1 MSDIAIGRD
10 VIIFAKE
17 ESTPGSKAFPSTDD
31 AIFLTEEGSFRQVR
45 NFIPDAQRRATYSK
59 VQRIKAR
66 LATGEWSFA
75 TYLKPSGNLG
85 VPPEC
90 GQLLKGLLGKET
102 VSAEQKVEYTLA
114 GINDVLP
121 TFTIWFRQGHTVFC
135 NVGCVVN
142 SGDIAIKAGNDD
154 DSIASITFS
163 GFFMKQFRTGTDELS
178 QAESPG
184 ATTLHVSNARKF
196 MPGSVICV
204 GSLNNLGSGYEVTD
218 VDYDNNTLTISPQ
231 LEDAASQGDVVKG
244 YLPAPTEVGEP
255 VHGRLG
261 YVTFDE
267 GSNPVNTPIIAATIG
282 FNNNIRMIEDEKA
295 DVDYPHDFI
304 RTMERELSLSIDC
317 YFKKDVAARWYE
329 VDAQLEKEI
338 KVPAGDAA
346 GKRLRFEFPRVQ
358 LDTPELGGTEEVVMT
373 MPKAVLA
380 SSSFE
385 DEVKLVFD

>member
-1 MSDIAIGRD
+1 MSEIAIGRD

-17 ESTPGSKAFPSTDD
+17 ESAPGSKAFPSATD

-59 VQRIKAR
+59 VERIKAR
-66 LATGEWSFA
+66 LAPGEWSFRN
-75 TYLKPSGNLG
+75 YIKPSGSKG
-85 VPPEC
+85 TPPEC
-90 GQLLKGLLGKET
+90 GQLLKGLFSKET
-102 VSAEQKVEYTLA
+102 INAGVDVQYTLA
-114 GINDVLP
+114 GITDTLP
-121 TFTIWFRQGHTVFC
+121 TFTILFRQGHTVFC

-142 SGDIAIKAGNDD
+142 SGDIAVKAGNDD
-154 DSIASITFS
+154 DSVVGITLS
-163 GFFMKQFRTGTDELS
+163 GLFMRQIRTGTDELS
-178 QAESPG
+178 QAESQG

-196 MPGSVICV
+196 MAGSVISI
-204 GSLNNLGSGYEVTD
+204 GSLNNSGSGYEVTD

-244 YLPAPTEVGEP
+244 YLPTPTETGEP

-267 GSNPVNTPIIAATIG
+267 GSSPVNTPVIAATIG
-282 FNNNIRMIEDEKA
+282 INNNIRMIEDEKS
-295 DVDYPHDFI
+295 DVDYPNDFI
-304 RTMERELSLSIDC
+304 RTMEREVNLSIDC
-317 YFKKDVAARWYE
+317 FFKKDVAARWYE

-338 KVPAGDAA
+338 KIPAGDTA

-358 LDTPELGGTEEVVMT
+358 LDTPELGGAEEVVMT